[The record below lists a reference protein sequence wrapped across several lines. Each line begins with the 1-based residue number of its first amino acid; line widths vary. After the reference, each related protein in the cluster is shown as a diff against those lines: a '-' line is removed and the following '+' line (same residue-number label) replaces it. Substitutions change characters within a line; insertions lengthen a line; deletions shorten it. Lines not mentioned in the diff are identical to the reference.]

1 MINVSNAC
9 RDKIRANSKVIGIG
23 NIDFANSEHLELS
36 GADFMANTIGYSQAS
51 SSTSSFDIGAAII
64 GKMSFSLNNYNGKFN
79 SYDFT
84 GSQITSW
91 IGVPLESTT
100 ELIKK
105 GVFNIQQP
113 DSYGTTI
120 ALTAY
125 DNMSKFQK
133 PYSGVNTSYPAT
145 LQVIVADIC
154 LHCDVQIAT
163 PHFDNYT
170 YSIPTRPDDKSMSCL
185 DMIAY
190 VAQIAGCF
198 AVCDTN
204 GRLVFKWYDMGAL
217 NSVSLDGGAFDS
229 ANPYASGD
237 NADGGN
243 FTDYSSGD
251 NYDGGGFDDEYF
263 TLYAYSG
270 LTVTTDDVLITGI
283 KAIANDD
290 DSEHLYGNSGYVLEL
305 SGNPLITSANAA
317 SIVEYLGMKIIGM
330 RFRPFSAQAQSDPT
344 IEPGD
349 VCYVFDKSGNIY
361 RAPATSINYKIGSR
375 TSLACNAETP
385 ARNKAAYYSQLAK
398 TTTRIKRSTQKELS
412 NYDKQVQAMNQLATN
427 AMGFYT
433 TYEDMSDGSKITYMH
448 DKPTIA
454 ESQIVYKET
463 IDGFFLSQD
472 GGKTYVY
479 GHDSNGNTIVNVLS
493 AIGIVC
499 DWIKGGTLT
508 LGGDNN
514 IDGSCVIYDS
524 DSKEV
529 ARLDKNGLVTNS
541 AHITGG
547 KIAINTSNEKD
558 NIIIIRSGNFVSYY
572 TPGGITFET
581 LGGYV
586 NLSWYGLFFSD
597 TSCYYIGYKMGIG
610 NVEITKTQLKIS
622 DSVSIAATSSEI
634 NGWKIS
640 PGTLEDK
647 NGYYIFSN
655 VAGWI
660 KKKLNATGGI
670 VVTGGITVSSGNIM
684 ASYST
689 IYAGSLSVS
698 GTKARIATTKNY
710 AERSLYCY
718 EMPKPYFGDIGE
730 AILDSSGMCYVSI
743 DDIFY
748 ETVNT
753 SCKYQVF
760 LQKYG
765 KGDLWIKERTPTY
778 FVVEGTPNLSFAWE
792 LKARQ
797 AGFEFERL
805 DKYEKS
811 ENEESIDYELEAINY
826 VTNYY
831 KELESYV

>member
-9 RDKIRANSKVIGIG
+9 RAKIRANSKVIGMG

-64 GKMSFSLNNYNGKFN
+64 GKMTFSLNNYNGKFN

-84 GSQITSW
+84 GSTITSW

-133 PYSGVNTSYPAT
+133 PYGEVSTSYPAT

-170 YSIPTRPDDKSMSCL
+170 YSIPARPDDKSMSCL

-204 GRLVFKWYDMGAL
+204 GRLVLKWYDMGIL
-217 NSVSLDGGAFDS
+217 NSASLDGGAFDS
-229 ANPYASGD
+229 ANPYATGD

-251 NYDGGGFDDEYF
+251 DYDGGGFDDNYF
-263 TLYAYSG
+263 TLYAYTG
-270 LTVTTDDVLITGI
+270 LKVVTDDVVITGI
-283 KAIANDD
+283 KLIADDD
-290 DSEHLYGNSGYVLEL
+290 DSEHLYGATGYVLEL
-305 SGNPLITSANAA
+305 SGNPLITSANATYIA
-317 SIVEYLGMKIIGM
+317 EYLGLRNIGM

-349 VCYVFDKSGNIY
+349 CCFIY
-361 RAPATSINYKIGSR
+361 DRDNNLYRSIITSINYSVGSR

-385 ARNKAAYYSQLAK
+385 ARNQATNYSPLAK
-398 TTTRIKRSTQKELS
+398 TAAQIKQTTKRELS
-412 NYDKQVQAMNQLATN
+412 NYDKQVEAMNQLAMN

-433 TYEDMSDGSKITYMH
+433 TYEDMPDGSKITYMH

-454 ESQIVYKET
+454 ESTIVYKET

-472 GGKTYVY
+472 GGETYIY
-479 GHDSNGNTIVNVLS
+479 GRDSNGNVIVNVLS
-493 AIGIVC
+493 AIGILF
-499 DWIKGGTLT
+499 DWAKGGTLT
-508 LGGDNN
+508 LGGDNDVSGVEVVLDEN
-514 IDGSCVIYDS
+514 EEECV
-524 DSKEV
+524 
-529 ARLDKNGLVTNS
+529 RLDKNGLKTHS
-541 AHITGG
+541 AEITGG
-547 KIAINTSNEKD
+547 TINIRTSS
-558 NIIIIRSGNFVSYY
+558 SGNV
-572 TPGGITFET
+572 
-581 LGGYV
+581 
-586 NLSWYGLFFSD
+586 
-597 TSCYYIGYKMGIG
+597 
-610 NVEITKTQLKIS
+610 IS
-622 DSVSIAATSSEI
+622 VRNDNYNTY
-634 NGWKIS
+634 IS
-640 PGTLEDK
+640 PGTLGVGSYDGSGSLTPGAIL
-647 NGYYIFSN
+647 NTSWLYFNSLNYFSPSDLRVGN
-655 VAGWI
+655 VRVR
-660 KKKLNATGGI
+660 ATGLEVGSNAS
-670 VVTGGITVSSGNIM
+670 ITSSGYATF
-684 ASYST
+684 ASLY
-689 IYAGSLSVS
+689 VNPS
-698 GTKARIATTKNY
+698 GTKSKIAATKNY
-710 AERSLYCY
+710 GERLFYCY
-718 EMPKPYFGDIGE
+718 ETPKPYFGDIGE
-730 AILDSSGMCYVSI
+730 AVLDDAGICYVQI

-753 SCKYQVF
+753 SCNYQVF
-760 LQKYG
+760 LQKQG
-765 KGDLWIKERTPTY
+765 QGDLWIKERTPTH
-778 FVVEGTPNLSFAWE
+778 FIVEGTPNLSFAWE

-797 AGFEFERL
+797 AGFEYERL
-805 DKYEKS
+805 DKFEMPKIGDEK
-811 ENEESIDYELEAINY
+811 EKVIDYENESINY
-826 VTNYY
+826 VTNFY
-831 KELESYV
+831 KELEKYD

>member
-9 RDKIRANSKVIGIG
+9 RDKIRANSKVIGVG

-64 GKMSFSLNNYNGKFN
+64 GKMTFSLNNYNGKFN

-133 PYSGVNTSYPAT
+133 PYSEVSTSYPAT

-154 LHCDVQIAT
+154 LYCDVQIAT

-198 AVCDTN
+198 AVCNTN
-204 GRLVFKWYDMGAL
+204 GRLVLKWYNTSSLNAL
-217 NSVSLDGGAFDS
+217 TLSGGIIGDSLTDVVDGGDFLDYS
-229 ANPYASGD
+229 QENIF
-237 NADGGN
+237 DGGN
-243 FTDYSSGD
+243 FA
-251 NYDGGGFDDEYF
+251 DEYYPIRVF
-263 TLYAYSG
+263 AG
-270 LTVTTDDVLITGI
+270 LTISTDDVVITGI

-290 DSEHLYGNSGYVLEL
+290 DSEHLYGDSGYVLEA
-305 SGNPLITSANAA
+305 SGNPLITSTNAA
-317 SIVEYLGMKIIGM
+317 YVAEYLGLKIIGI
-330 RFRPFSAQAQSDPT
+330 RFRPFSLQAQSDPT

-349 VCYVFDKSGNIY
+349 ACFIFDKGGNIY

-398 TTTRIKRSTQKELS
+398 TAARVKQTTKRELS
-412 NYDKQVQAMNQLATN
+412 NYDKQVQAMNQLAAN

-433 TYEDMSDGSKITYMH
+433 TYEDMPDGSRITYIH

-454 ESQIVYKET
+454 ESMIVYKET

-472 GGKTYVY
+472 GGETYIY
-479 GHDSNGNTIVNVLS
+479 GRDSSGNVIVNILS
-493 AIGIVC
+493 AVGILF
-499 DWIKGGTLT
+499 DWAKGGTLT
-508 LGGDNN
+508 LGGDNDVSGVAVVLDE
-514 IDGSCVIYDS
+514 DGEECV
-524 DSKEV
+524 
-529 ARLDKNGLVTNS
+529 RLDKGGLKTHS
-541 AHITGG
+541 AEITGG
-547 KIAINTSNEKD
+547 KVDISTSDGDNAIAL
-558 NIIIIRSGNFVSYY
+558 RSTNNSAY
-572 TPGGITFET
+572 
-581 LGGYV
+581 
-586 NLSWYGLFFSD
+586 
-597 TSCYYIGYKMGIG
+597 
-610 NVEITKTQLKIS
+610 
-622 DSVSIAATSSEI
+622 
-634 NGWKIS
+634 IS
-640 PGTLEDK
+640 PGTVGVGRYVGGNLVDTVTLNPSWLYFGSTNYHSRSELMIGSSRV
-647 NGYYIFSN
+647 NSTQVI
-655 VAGWI
+655 AGSSYMSSAYVNAPSAHATFAS
-660 KKKLNATGGI
+660 LN
-670 VVTGGITVSSGNIM
+670 VTGAKTRVVST
-684 ASYST
+684 A
-689 IYAGSLSVS
+689 
-698 GTKARIATTKNY
+698 NY
-710 AERSLYCY
+710 DRRLLYCY
-718 EMPKPYFGDIGE
+718 ETPKPYFGDIGE
-730 AILDSSGMCYVSI
+730 AVLDETGICYIQI

-753 SCKYQVF
+753 SCNYQVF
-760 LQKYG
+760 LQKNG
-765 KGDLWIKERTPTY
+765 QGDLWIKERTPTR
-778 FVVEGTPNLSFAWE
+778 FIVEGTPNLSFAWE

-797 AGFEFERL
+797 AGFEYERL
-805 DKYEKS
+805 DKFEKPS
-811 ENEESIDYELEAINY
+811 DEQVIDYELEAINY
-826 VTNYY
+826 VTNFY
-831 KELESYV
+831 KEMERV

>member
-9 RDKIRANSKVIGIG
+9 RDKIRANSKVVGTG

-36 GADFMANTIGYSQAS
+36 GTDFMANTIGYSQAS
-51 SSTSSFDIGAAII
+51 SSTNSFDIGAAII

-133 PYSGVNTSYPAT
+133 PYSEVSTYFPTT
-145 LQVIVADIC
+145 LQMIVADIC

-190 VAQIAGCF
+190 VAQLAGCF
-198 AVCDTN
+198 AMCDTN

-217 NSVSLDGGAFDS
+217 SGDSLDGGAFDI
-229 ANPYASGD
+229 ANPYATGD
-237 NADGGN
+237 TADGGN
-243 FTDYSSGD
+243 FIDYSSGD

-263 TLYAYSG
+263 TLYAYTG
-270 LTVTTDDVLITGI
+270 LKVVTDDVVITGI
-283 KAIANDD
+283 KTIAIDD
-290 DSEHLYGNSGYVLEL
+290 DSEHLYGNGGYVLEVR
-305 SGNPLITSANAA
+305 GNPLITSGNATA
-317 SIVEYLGMKIIGM
+317 IAEYLGAKIIGM

-349 VCYVFDKSGNIY
+349 CCFIY
-361 RAPATSINYKIGSR
+361 DRNNNLYRSIITSINYSVGSR

-385 ARNKAAYYSQLAK
+385 ARNQATSYSQMAK
-398 TTTRIKRSTQKELS
+398 TVGQVKRDTTKKLS
-412 NYDKQVQAMNQLATN
+412 NYDKQVKAMNQLAAN

-433 TYEDMSDGSKITYMH
+433 TYEDMPDGSIITYMH
-448 DKPTIA
+448 DKPTVA
-454 ESQIVYKET
+454 ESLIVWKET
-463 IDGFFLSQD
+463 VDGFFLSQD
-472 GGKTYVY
+472 GGETYIY
-479 GHDSNGNTIVNVLS
+479 GRDSSGNEIVNVLS
-493 AIGIVC
+493 AVGIIC

-508 LGGDNN
+508 LGGDNDVSGVGVVLDEN
-514 IDGSCVIYDS
+514 GVECV
-524 DSKEV
+524 
-529 ARLDKNGLVTNS
+529 RLDKNGLKTHS
-541 AHITGG
+541 AEITGG
-547 KIAINTSNEKD
+547 MIDIQTQNDDAVIILRSEATNRYMRIN
-558 NIIIIRSGNFVSYY
+558 R
-572 TPGGITFET
+572 GGMS
-581 LGGYV
+581 V
-586 NLSWYGLFFSD
+586 NGS
-597 TSCYYIGYKMGIG
+597 
-610 NVEITKTQLKIS
+610 
-622 DSVSIAATSSEI
+622 
-634 NGWKIS
+634 
-640 PGTLEDK
+640 GTLAS
-647 NGYYIFSN
+647 FSN
-655 VAGWI
+655 VGVSIFGTLGSAGLQGSQLYVEHGDGMRFSI
-660 KKKLNATGGI
+660 TSSNARNDINFGNQNRITAFTNGDVTAILGGI
-670 VVTGGITVSSGNIM
+670 SHYH
-684 ASYST
+684 AAAYSYT
-689 IYAGSLSVS
+689 NFEDVIIKGSLVVEGGGKSKLV
-698 GTKARIATTKNY
+698 ATENY
-710 AERSLYCY
+710 AKRLLYCY

-730 AILDSSGMCYVSI
+730 AILDDAGICYIQI
-743 DDIFY
+743 DDIFF

-753 SCKYQVF
+753 SCNYQVF
-760 LQKYG
+760 LQKQG
-765 KGDLWIKERTPTY
+765 QGDLWIKERTPTH

-797 AGFEFERL
+797 AGFEYERL
-805 DKYEKS
+805 DKFEKP
-811 ENEESIDYELEAINY
+811 EEEKSIDYELEAIDY

>member
-9 RDKIRANSKVIGIG
+9 RDRIRANSKVIGIG
-23 NIDFANSEHLELS
+23 NIDFANSVHLELS

-133 PYSGVNTSYPAT
+133 PYSEVNTSYPTT
-145 LQVIVADIC
+145 LQMIVADIC

-190 VAQIAGCF
+190 VAQLAGCF
-198 AVCDTN
+198 AMCDTN

-217 NSVSLDGGAFDS
+217 SGDSLDGGAFDV
-229 ANPYASGD
+229 ANPYATGD

-263 TLYAYSG
+263 TLYAYTG
-270 LTVTTDDVLITGI
+270 LKVVTDDVVITGI

-290 DSEHLYGNSGYVLEL
+290 DSEHLYGATGYVLEL

-317 SIVEYLGMKIIGM
+317 SIVEYLGAKIIGM

-349 VCYVFDKSGNIY
+349 CCFIY
-361 RAPATSINYKIGSR
+361 DRDNNLYRSIITSINYSAGSR

-385 ARNKAAYYSQLAK
+385 ARNQATSYSQMAK
-398 TTTRIKRSTQKELS
+398 TVGQVKRDTTKKLS
-412 NYDKQVQAMNQLATN
+412 NYDKQVKAMNQLAAN

-433 TYEDMSDGSKITYMH
+433 TYEDMEDGSRIAYMH

-454 ESQIVYKET
+454 ESTIVYKET

-472 GGKTYVY
+472 GGETYIY
-479 GHDSNGNTIVNVLS
+479 GRDSNGNVIVNILS
-493 AIGIVC
+493 AVGILF
-499 DWIKGGTLT
+499 DWAKGGTLT

-514 IDGSCVIYDS
+514 VSGVGVILDENGEECV
-524 DSKEV
+524 
-529 ARLDKNGLVTNS
+529 RLDKGGLKTHS
-541 AHITGG
+541 AEITGG
-547 KIAINTSNEKD
+547 KIDIQVNDND
-558 NIIIIRSGNFVSYY
+558 NIIVLRSKDEKHYMRLNRGGMSVKGDSSLASFSSAGIAVFGGLGSAGFYDTLLDIKHNDGMKFSIMSTATYNNVDFGNSNRITVNTNGNATAII
-572 TPGGITFET
+572 GGISHYHTSTYSYTEFE
-581 LGGYV
+581 
-586 NLSWYGLFFSD
+586 
-597 TSCYYIGYKMGIG
+597 
-610 NVEITKTQLKIS
+610 NVEIGGYLTVDGAKNR
-622 DSVSIAATSSEI
+622 VSAT
-634 NGWKIS
+634 
-640 PGTLEDK
+640 P
-647 NGYYIFSN
+647 
-655 VAGWI
+655 
-660 KKKLNATGGI
+660 
-670 VVTGGITVSSGNIM
+670 
-684 ASYST
+684 
-689 IYAGSLSVS
+689 
-698 GTKARIATTKNY
+698 NY
-710 AERSLYCY
+710 GKRLLYCY
-718 EMPKPYFGDIGE
+718 ETPKPYFGDIGE
-730 AILDSSGMCYVSI
+730 AVLDEYGICYIQI

-753 SCKYQVF
+753 SCNYQVF
-760 LQKYG
+760 LQKQG
-765 KGDLWIKERTPTY
+765 QGDLWIKERTPTH
-778 FVVEGTPNLSFAWE
+778 FVVEGTPNLSFVWE

-797 AGFEFERL
+797 AGFEYERL
-805 DKYEKS
+805 DKFEKP

>member
-9 RDKIRANSKVIGIG
+9 RAKIRANSKVIGIG
-23 NIDFANSEHLELS
+23 NIDFADSVHLELS

-79 SYDFT
+79 SYDFA
-84 GSQITSW
+84 GSTITSW
-91 IGVPLESTT
+91 IGVPLDSTT

-133 PYSGVNTSYPAT
+133 PYSEVSTSYPTT
-145 LQVIVADIC
+145 LQMIVTDIC
-154 LHCDVQIAT
+154 LHCDVQLAT

-198 AVCDTN
+198 AMCDTN
-204 GRLVFKWYDMGAL
+204 GRLVYKWYDMGAL
-217 NSVSLDGGAFDS
+217 NSVSLDGGVFDS
-229 ANPYASGD
+229 ANPYATGD

-263 TLYAYSG
+263 TLYAYTG
-270 LTVTTDDVLITGI
+270 LKVVTDDVVITGI

-290 DSEHLYGNSGYVLEL
+290 DSEHLYGNTGYVLEL

-317 SIVEYLGMKIIGM
+317 SIAEYLGLKIIGM

-349 VCYVFDKSGNIY
+349 ICIIFDNKSNAY
-361 RAPATSINYKIGSR
+361 RAPVTSVNYNVGNR

-385 ARNKAAYYSQLAK
+385 ARNQATGFSQLSK
-398 TTTRIKRSTQKELS
+398 TITQIKQSNKRELS
-412 NYDKQVQAMNQLATN
+412 NYDKQVKAMNQLANN

-433 TYEDMSDGSKITYMH
+433 TYEDMPDGSVITYMH
-448 DKPTIA
+448 DKPTVA
-454 ESQIVYKET
+454 ESLIVWKET
-463 IDGFFLSQD
+463 VDGFFLSQD
-472 GGKTYVY
+472 GGETYIY
-479 GHDSNGNTIVNVLS
+479 GRDSSGNEIVNVLS
-493 AIGIVC
+493 AVGIIC

-508 LGGDNN
+508 LGGQSN
-514 IDGSCVIYDS
+514 ISGSCVIYDA
-524 DSKEV
+524 DGNEIG
-529 ARLDKNGLVTNS
+529 RLDESGITTNS
-541 AHITGG
+541 ANITGG
-547 KIAINTSNEKD
+547 KIAIITDDRSQSQIILRYQDEDTGIDEYCQVATDGIALMKSNSGSDYKTSFLFPDHMMMNGFELYSGQGNDDHIKFGSYFGID
-558 NIIIIRSGNFVSYY
+558 RFGKISIKNVLPSPYPSSSLSSSKLEIGTTYLEQGNFYLNS
-572 TPGGITFET
+572 
-581 LGGYV
+581 
-586 NLSWYGLFFSD
+586 NA
-597 TSCYYIGYKMGIG
+597 
-610 NVEITKTQLKIS
+610 
-622 DSVSIAATSSEI
+622 SI
-634 NGWKIS
+634 N
-640 PGTLEDK
+640 
-647 NGYYIFSN
+647 
-655 VAGWI
+655 
-660 KKKLNATGGI
+660 
-670 VVTGGITVSSGNIM
+670 SSG
-684 ASYST
+684 
-689 IYAGSLSVS
+689 YAQFGSLKVW
-698 GTKARIATTKNY
+698 GTKERIATTDNY
-710 AERSLYCY
+710 GVRSLYCY

-730 AILDSSGMCYVSI
+730 AILDDAGICYVQI

-753 SCKYQVF
+753 SCNYQVF
-760 LQKYG
+760 LQKQG
-765 KGDLWIKERTPTY
+765 KGDLWIKERTPTH

-792 LKARQ
+792 IKARQ
-797 AGFEFERL
+797 AGFEYERL
-805 DKYEKS
+805 DKFEKPNIGGEEDVINYE
-811 ENEESIDYELEAINY
+811 NEAINY
-826 VTNYY
+826 VTNFY
-831 KELESYV
+831 KELGKI

>member
-9 RDKIRANSKVIGIG
+9 RDRIRANSKVIGTG

-64 GKMSFSLNNYNGKFN
+64 GKMTFSLNNYNGKFN

-84 GSQITSW
+84 GSTITSW
-91 IGVPLESTT
+91 IGVPLENTT

-133 PYSGVNTSYPAT
+133 PYSDVSTSYPAT

-154 LHCDVQIAT
+154 LYCDVQIAT

-204 GRLVFKWYDMGAL
+204 GRLAFKWYDMGAL
-217 NSVSLDGGAFDS
+217 NSVSLDGGAYDS
-229 ANPYASGD
+229 ENPYATGD

-251 NYDGGGFDDEYF
+251 DYDGGGFDDDYF
-263 TLYAYSG
+263 TLYAYTG
-270 LTVTTDDVLITGI
+270 LKVVTDDVVITGI

-290 DSEHLYGNSGYVLEL
+290 DSEHLYGNSGYVLEI
-305 SGNPLITSANAA
+305 SGNPLITSANATYIA
-317 SIVEYLGMKIIGM
+317 EYLGLKIIGM

-349 VCYVFDKSGNIY
+349 CCFIY
-361 RAPATSINYKIGSR
+361 DRNNNLYRSVVTSVNYNVGSR

-385 ARNKAAYYSQLAK
+385 ARNQATSYSQLAK
-398 TTTRIKRSTQKELS
+398 TVGQVKRDTTKKLS
-412 NYDKQVQAMNQLATN
+412 NYDKQVQAMNQLAMN

-433 TYEDMSDGSKITYMH
+433 TYEDMPDGSKITYMH

-454 ESQIVYKET
+454 ESTIVYKET

-472 GGKTYVY
+472 GGETYIY
-479 GHDSNGNTIVNVLS
+479 GRDSNGNVIVNILS
-493 AIGIVC
+493 AVGIIC

-508 LGGDNN
+508 LGGDND
-514 IDGSCVIYDS
+514 IDGVCVVYDAEGV
-524 DSKEV
+524 EV
-529 ARLDKNGLVTNS
+529 ARLDKNGLKTNS
-541 AHITGG
+541 AEITGG
-547 KIAINTSNEKD
+547 KIDIMADDDSNRISLE
-558 NIIIIRSGNFVSYY
+558 NANFYTFIRPSGVTCS
-572 TPGGITFET
+572 TLDSSSHCTFN
-581 LGGYV
+581 Y
-586 NLSWYGLFFSD
+586 NGLFISSANYHTWFA
-597 TSCYYIGYKMGIG
+597 IKMGSI
-610 NVEITKTQLKIS
+610 EIRTT
-622 DSVSIAATSSEI
+622 
-634 NGWKIS
+634 
-640 PGTLEDK
+640 
-647 NGYYIFSN
+647 
-655 VAGWI
+655 
-660 KKKLNATGGI
+660 
-670 VVTGGITVSSGNIM
+670 GITVGSS
-684 ASYST
+684 AS
-689 IYAGSLSVS
+689 IGIGGRAKFDSLEVT
-698 GTKARIATTKNY
+698 GYKKRIATTENY
-710 AERSLYCY
+710 GKRSLYCY
-718 EMPKPYFGDIGE
+718 EAPKPYFGDIGE
-730 AILDSSGMCYVSI
+730 AILDDAGICYIQI
-743 DDIFY
+743 DDIFF

-753 SCKYQVF
+753 SCNYQVF
-760 LQKYG
+760 LQKNG
-765 KGDLWIKERTPTY
+765 QGDLWVKERTPTH

-797 AGFEFERL
+797 AGFEYERL
-805 DKYEKS
+805 DKFEKP
-811 ENEESIDYELEAINY
+811 EEEESIDYELEAINY

-831 KELESYV
+831 KELENYV

>member
-9 RDKIRANSKVIGIG
+9 RDKIRANSKVIAIG
-23 NIDFANSEHLELS
+23 NIDFANSAHLELN
-36 GADFMANTIGYSQAS
+36 GEDFMSNTIGYSQAS
-51 SSTSSFDIGAAII
+51 SSANSFDIGAAII

-84 GSQITSW
+84 DATITSW

-133 PYSGVNTSYPAT
+133 PYSEVNTSYPAT

-198 AVCDTN
+198 AMCDTN

-217 NSVSLDGGAFDS
+217 SGVSLDGGAFDI
-229 ANPYASGD
+229 ANPYATGD
-237 NADGGN
+237 TADGGN

-263 TLYAYSG
+263 TLYAYTG
-270 LTVTTDDVLITGI
+270 LKVVTDDVVITGI

-290 DSEHLYGNSGYVLEL
+290 DSEHLYGATGYVLEL
-305 SGNPLITSANAA
+305 SGNPLITSTNADWV
-317 SIVEYLGMKIIGM
+317 SQYLGLRTIGM
-330 RFRPFSAQAQSDPT
+330 RFRPFSLQAQSDPT

-349 VCYVFDKSGNIY
+349 ICLIFDRDGNIY
-361 RAPATSINYKIGSR
+361 RAPATSINYRIGSR

-385 ARNKAAYYSQLAK
+385 ARNQAANYSQLAK
-398 TTTRIKRSTQKELS
+398 TVSQVKRDTTKKLS
-412 NYDKQVQAMNQLATN
+412 NYDKQVQAMNQLAMN

-433 TYEDMSDGSKITYMH
+433 TYEDMPDGSKITYMH

-454 ESQIVYKET
+454 ESTIVYKET
-463 IDGFFLSQD
+463 MDGFFLSQD
-472 GGKTYVY
+472 GGETYIY
-479 GHDSNGNTIVNVLS
+479 GRDSSGNVIVNILS
-493 AIGIVC
+493 AVGIMF
-499 DWIKGGTLT
+499 DWAKGGTLT

-514 IDGSCVIYDS
+514 VSGVSVVFDENGEECV
-524 DSKEV
+524 
-529 ARLDKNGLVTNS
+529 RLDKNGLKTHS
-541 AHITGG
+541 AEITGG
-547 KIAINTSNEKD
+547 RINIRTSDNS
-558 NIIIIRSGNFVSYY
+558 NIISLRSDDRSTYIASGTVGVAKVDSSGSLYSAV
-572 TPGGITFET
+572 T
-581 LGGYV
+581 LNSDWLYF
-586 NLSWYGLFFSD
+586 NSINYFSPSD
-597 TSCYYIGYKMGIG
+597 LRIG
-610 NVEITKTQLKIS
+610 NVRIRPTMVEVGSYAYVASSGNARFSSLYVDPSGVKSK
-622 DSVSIAATSSEI
+622 IAAT
-634 NGWKIS
+634 
-640 PGTLEDK
+640 
-647 NGYYIFSN
+647 
-655 VAGWI
+655 
-660 KKKLNATGGI
+660 
-670 VVTGGITVSSGNIM
+670 
-684 ASYST
+684 
-689 IYAGSLSVS
+689 
-698 GTKARIATTKNY
+698 KNY
-710 AERSLYCY
+710 GERLFYCY
-718 EMPKPYFGDIGE
+718 ETPKPYFGDIGE
-730 AILDSSGMCYVSI
+730 AVLDENGICYIQI

-753 SCKYQVF
+753 SCNYQVF

-765 KGDLWIKERTPTY
+765 QGDLWVKERTPTR
-778 FVVEGTPNLSFAWE
+778 FIVEGTPNLSFAWE

-797 AGFEFERL
+797 AGFEYERL
-805 DKYEKS
+805 DKFEKPTD
-811 ENEESIDYELEAINY
+811 EQTIDYELEAINY